1 MFDGRRRIDSRPRI
15 DGRPRLALVT
25 DAIGPYHRGGKE
37 QRYQQLAPR
46 LAARADVH
54 VYTMHWW
61 DGPKVRR
68 DGDVTYHAISPLM
81 PLYSGAR
88 RSILQAIVFALS
100 CLRLL
105 TQPFEVI
112 EADHM
117 PYLQLFT
124 LKLVVLIRRR
134 RLVVTWHEC
143 WGPDYWHAYLGR
155 PGRIGCLLE
164 TMAMRLPDTI
174 IAASRE
180 TGERLRAL
188 TRGRIPV
195 VVAPNGLD
203 LEAIRAAE
211 PSPRSADVVIV
222 GRLLAHKRVDRLLE
236 ALSILKCAGRD
247 VTAAVVGTGPEL
259 QALRRLAKQLDVE
272 KLVEFHQGVETQDQ
286 LYALIKA
293 ARAAVFPSEREGF
306 GIAVL
311 EALACGVPVITSSA
325 PDNLA
330 QHLVQKSGGAG
341 VVCEPDANSFADAI
355 ASALDR
361 PAAFGG
367 GDDLWLRQ
375 YDWESISQEVAVALA

>member
-1 MFDGRRRIDSRPRI
+1 MPDSSPRRPATPGPRPRI
-15 DGRPRLALVT
+15 ALVT

-37 QRYQQLAPR
+37 QRYQQLAQR

-61 DGPKVRR
+61 DGPKVRH
-68 DGDVTYHAISPLM
+68 DAGVTYHAISPLM

-105 TQPFEVI
+105 TRRFDVI

-124 LKLVVLIRRR
+124 LKLVARIRRR

-143 WGPDYWHAYLGR
+143 WGPDYWQAYLGR
-155 PGRIGCLLE
+155 PGRVGWLLE
-164 TMAMRLPDTI
+164 ALAMRLPDTI

-180 TGERLRAL
+180 TGERLCAL
-188 TRGRIPV
+188 TGGRVPV

-203 LEAIRAAE
+203 LEAIKAAE
-211 PSPRSADVVIV
+211 PAPRLADVVIV

-236 ALSILKCAGRD
+236 ALSILKRAGRE

-259 QALRRLAKQLDVE
+259 EVLRRQAMELDVE
-272 KLVEFHQGVETQDQ
+272 QLVEFHQGVETQAQ

-325 PDNLA
+325 RDNLA
-330 QHLVQKSGGAG
+330 QHLVRESGGAG
-341 VVCEPDANSFADAI
+341 IVCAPDANSLAEAI
-355 ASALDR
+355 ALVLDQ
-361 PAAFGG
+361 PAAFKQ
-367 GDDLWLRQ
+367 GDGLWLRQ
-375 YDWESISQEVAVALA
+375 YDWDAISHEVAGALA

>member
-1 MFDGRRRIDSRPRI
+1 MSDARPRI
-15 DGRPRLALVT
+15 ALVT

-46 LAARADVH
+46 LAAGADVH

-61 DGPKVRR
+61 KGPKVRR
-68 DGDVTYHAISPLM
+68 EGEVTYHAICPLM

-88 RSILQAIVFALS
+88 RSILQAVVFALS

-105 TQPFEVI
+105 TRRFEVI

-117 PYLQLFT
+117 PYLPLFT
-124 LKLVVLIRRR
+124 LKLVAMIRRR

-143 WGPDYWHAYLGR
+143 WGPDLWQAYLGR
-155 PGRIGCLLE
+155 PGRIGWLLE
-164 TMAMRLPDTI
+164 RLAMRLPDTI

-188 TRGRIPV
+188 TGGRVPV

-203 LEAIRAAE
+203 LEAIRAVDPA
-211 PSPRSADVVIV
+211 PDVADVVVV

-236 ALSILKCAGRD
+236 ALSILKRSGRN
-247 VTAAVVGTGPEL
+247 VTALIVGTGPEL
-259 QALRRLAKQLDVE
+259 ETLRHQAARLEIGD
-272 KLVEFHQGVETQDQ
+272 LVEFQQGIATQEQ
-286 LYALIKA
+286 LYAVVKA

-311 EALACGVPVITSSA
+311 EALACGIPVITSSA

-330 QHLVQKSGGAG
+330 QHLVRESGGAG
-341 VVCEPDANSFADAI
+341 VVCEPNAHSLAEAI
-355 ASALDR
+355 VLVLDQ
-361 PAAFGG
+361 PTAFRRE
-367 GDDLWLRQ
+367 DDLWLRQ
-375 YDWESISQEVAVALA
+375 YDWETISQDVAVALA